1 MADTS
6 QTRLER
12 LTQLGINALREMKQP
27 RKPSPKLVIMQ
38 STKEVLEQ
46 TVDADGNEEEDVEED
61 VVEIEGDEQDT
72 SEGDETDEVGDEE
85 AEEVVEVAEDEDEE
99 NEDEEDDAED
109 EENEDEEEQDLASE
123 ERAHEVLQGLA
134 DEAEEVETEEAGEE
148 AAEGEAGEE
157 PEANQEDA
165 ILEALV
171 AALDSNEDMHVD
183 KTRSRAVARRIRD
196 DLANYDDELVRAAIF
211 VTHLSV
217 GTFPGMHSY
226 TFRHEVVVDGAYDVA
241 RLFERDYVWPE
252 VYNNNLLADDMKLAY
267 AKLDDSEIGRVRGL
281 LEHDEPL
288 PPHSSM
294 VCYTNN
300 GACDGMRKCSVTAKR
315 EIIVPGM
322 DDGKPVGYCFQ
333 RDVLFDVL
341 LTQTTPA
348 NPRTGEAFPPQ
359 LVANMYR
366 KYKGELLMRA
376 YYLETS
382 VASQAA

>member
-1 MADTS
+1 MASTG

-12 LTQLGINALREMKQP
+12 LTKLGIDALREMKQP

-46 TVDADGNEEEDVEED
+46 TVDADGDVRGAEEEEDEETVEVED
-61 VVEIEGDEQDT
+61 DASEGDEGEGEEEDT
-72 SEGDETDEVGDEE
+72 SEGDEGE
-85 AEEVVEVAEDEDEE
+85 AEEEDDDEDEGEEGDEDEDEG
-99 NEDEEDDAED
+99 EDEEVEK
-109 EENEDEEEQDLASE
+109 DLESE

-134 DEAEEVETEEAGEE
+134 DEAEEAEEEGGTEAAQEEAGLEE
-148 AAEGEAGEE
+148 EQPAV
-157 PEANQEDA
+157 QDA

-183 KTRSRAVARRIRD
+183 KARSREVARRIRC
-196 DLANYDDELVRAAIF
+196 DLARHDDEIVRAAIF

-226 TFRHEVVVDGAYDVA
+226 TFRHVVVVDGAYDVD

-267 AKLDDSEIGRVRGL
+267 AKLDESEIGRVRGL
-281 LEHDEPL
+281 LEHGEAL

-300 GACDGMRKCSVTAKR
+300 GACDGMRKCEITARR

-322 DDGKPVGYCFQ
+322 QDSKPVGYCFQ

-359 LVANMYR
+359 LVASMYR
-366 KYKGELLMRA
+366 KYKGELLMRT

-382 VASQAA
+382 VAAA